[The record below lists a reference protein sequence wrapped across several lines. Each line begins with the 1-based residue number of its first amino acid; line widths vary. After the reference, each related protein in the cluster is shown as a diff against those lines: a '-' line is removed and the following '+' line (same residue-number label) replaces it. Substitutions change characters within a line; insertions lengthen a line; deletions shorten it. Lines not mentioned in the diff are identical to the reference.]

1 LQACLLGICQLTAP
15 CIPLLSETIYQNLKL
30 TNSPESLHLV
40 LWPRIEENTEEEN
53 NLISAM
59 SIAQEIINLGRSL
72 RQELKLKI
80 RQPLSQIIIAK
91 EYAENKYLG
100 YFESLILS
108 ELNIKQ
114 LVFAEQA
121 EKVLFNT
128 EITPEL
134 LAEGL
139 ARELIHTVQNLRKNS
154 GLEVSDRIK
163 LYINLQDN
171 NLKAILESQSEYIK
185 AEVLAQDLLF
195 ADNLPENKKALKL
208 NGQSLE
214 IGLEKIVK
222 Q

>member
-1 LQACLLGICQLTAP
+1 
-15 CIPLLSETIYQNLKL
+15 
-30 TNSPESLHLV
+30 
-40 LWPRIEENTEEEN
+40 
-53 NLISAM
+53 M

>member
-1 LQACLLGICQLTAP
+1 
-15 CIPLLSETIYQNLKL
+15 
-30 TNSPESLHLV
+30 
-40 LWPRIEENTEEEN
+40 
-53 NLISAM
+53 M
-59 SIAQEIINLGRSL
+59 
-72 RQELKLKI
+72 
-80 RQPLSQIIIAK
+80 
-91 EYAENKYLG
+91 
-100 YFESLILS
+100 
-108 ELNIKQ
+108 
-114 LVFAEQA
+114 
-121 EKVLFNT
+121 
-128 EITPEL
+128 
-134 LAEGL
+134 AEGL